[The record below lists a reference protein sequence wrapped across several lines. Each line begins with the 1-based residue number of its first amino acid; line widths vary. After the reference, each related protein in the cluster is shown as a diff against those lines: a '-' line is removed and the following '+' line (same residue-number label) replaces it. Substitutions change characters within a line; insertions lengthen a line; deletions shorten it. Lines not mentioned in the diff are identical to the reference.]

1 MGPRAKAP
9 ATELASLH
17 SCFSDQ
23 AQGNLG
29 GRGGQDQLAWAF
41 ILLLVLNCNRASSL
55 EPIFSLLAFFL
66 NNQNVCLFFLKSPLH
81 QHPKAGETLESPLL
95 PGFPS

>member
-29 GRGGQDQLAWAF
+29 DVGGQDQLAWVF
-41 ILLLVLNCNRASSL
+41 ILLLLSNCNRAFLSL

-66 NNQNVCLFFLKSPLH
+66 NN
-81 QHPKAGETLESPLL
+81 
-95 PGFPS
+95 